1 MIRDFEARDAIDIH
15 RIHAQSGLPSNCFPN
30 VNDELFFIKEVV
42 ELDRKVALAG
52 FLKTTAEAY
61 ILVDHN
67 AGTPDWRWGMLQQLA
82 AHGFSRAA
90 AMGLD
95 QCSCWIPPEA
105 SWFSKRVEALG
116 AVRSPW
122 PSYTFNLRGPHG

>member
-1 MIRDFEARDAIDIH
+1 MIRDFEARDISDIH
-15 RIHAQSGLPSNCFPN
+15 RIHTQSGLPSNCFPN

-42 ELDRKVALAG
+42 ELDRKVAIAG
-52 FLKTTAEAY
+52 FLKTTAEVY

-82 AHGFSRAA
+82 AHGLSRAA

-95 QCSCWIPPEA
+95 QATCWIPPEA
-105 SWFSKRVEALG
+105 GWFAKRVEALG
-116 AVRSPW
+116 FQRSPW
-122 PSYTFNLRGPHG
+122 PSYTANIRGPHG